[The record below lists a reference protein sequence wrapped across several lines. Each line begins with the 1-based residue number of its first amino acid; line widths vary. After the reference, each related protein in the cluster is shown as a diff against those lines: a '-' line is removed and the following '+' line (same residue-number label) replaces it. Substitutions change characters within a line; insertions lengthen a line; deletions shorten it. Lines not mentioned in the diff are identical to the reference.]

1 MNLVILL
8 VYLSRGFPGTGSSE
22 EKVPLLGVGAAGS
35 EVTEQGHSHQSPR
48 EASLFPEESMLNHCT
63 LLGRWVG
70 LVGRRDVA
78 VVLPEKGLKVLG
90 SRVKGLGVSES
101 LH

>member
-22 EKVPLLGVGAAGS
+22 EKVPLLGGGAAGS
-35 EVTEQGHSHQSPR
+35 EVREQGHSHQSPR
-48 EASLFPEESMLNHCT
+48 EASLFPEESVLSHCT
-63 LLGRWVG
+63 LLGRWMG
-70 LVGRRDVA
+70 PAGSRA
-78 VVLPEKGLKVLG
+78 AAAVLPEKGLKVLG
-90 SRVKGLGVSES
+90 SRVKGLGVSGS

>member
-70 LVGRRDVA
+70 LVGRRQKRGYFIPISHKGCSWYS
-78 VVLPEKGLKVLG
+78 VLPGQTLWG
-90 SRVKGLGVSES
+90 
-101 LH
+101 